1 MGALNILSV
10 GNTAAQGQTVGIQ
23 TDLSEDVKISFLDI
37 MNQMAAPGGG
47 NDLFSQKQAAEP
59 ADGQKDA
66 LTAASGDFERYQKR
80 ENGIQQKSNAV
91 DWKESQ
97 VSEKLEQFS
106 GDVKEVLKE
115 ELGVSDE
122 QIEQAMETL
131 GLMFSDLMNPKQLA
145 ALTAELTGC
154 QDMGGMLCNE
164 AFLNVMQKTGVL
176 TGELLESLGISADE
190 LTEMLTAMQESAKP
204 EQAQPEQEVPD
215 TLVQT
220 QTGKLEQPQE
230 NKDAGDPGNI
240 RMPEEAENAN
250 QTAQN
255 MAEAADEKAA
265 QNLQQ
270 TSGDAKPRTAQE
282 SGAEEKP
289 EQALGRE
296 DAKTAAVAVN
306 ETADGTKEA
315 KDAKMRES
323 IHLQE
328 ETESGAPQKENTSEP
343 ASSGEQSLFKNG
355 HNSADNRQAQNGAAE
370 INVFQQNVVQ
380 TAEPQGAQPMA
391 GVSQH
396 IDVADIIRQITEFS
410 KMTVGAAETTLE
422 MQLNPEHLGKIFLE
436 VTAKEGSITARI
448 MAQNEM
454 VKEALETQLAELKQ
468 NMNQAGI
475 KVDAVEVTIGSHEFE
490 QGLEQDAKKEEQQAE
505 EQEKLAKQ
513 TRRIDLNALDE
524 LNGALSEEESLAAQI
539 MADQGNSIDYTA

>member
-10 GNTAAQGQTVGIQ
+10 GNAAAQGQTVGIQ

-154 QDMGGMLCNE
+154 QDMGRMLCNE
-164 AFLNVMQKTGVL
+164 AFLNVMQETGVL
-176 TGELLESLGISADE
+176 TGELLESLGVSADE

-230 NKDAGDPGNI
+230 NKDAGDPGNV

-270 TSGDAKPRTAQE
+270 ASGDAKPRTAQE

-296 DAKTAAVAVN
+296 DVKTAAGAVN

-315 KDAKMRES
+315 KDAQMRES

-343 ASSGEQSLFKNG
+343 ASGGEQSLFKDG